1 MDLMSALGRIL
12 RNVLATAVPLPAVII
27 LLFFRTSL
35 GLAFQDSAPAPKS
48 NQAELTSHE
57 TQPAF
62 KLKAERNLVTVR
74 IVVRDSKGNALGNL
88 HKEDFRL
95 LDNGKP
101 QIITTFAV
109 EAPAAVASTPAP
121 PAVEPSDSGTKPE
134 AAAISAVPQR
144 YLALY
149 FDDVHLKFEDIS
161 RTRDAASGYLA
172 GALQP
177 GDRVG
182 IFTSSG
188 QRMLDFTDDR
198 DKIHDALLALQSRP
212 GVPHETNACP
222 DITPYQAFLMVERRD
237 PTSLE
242 IATEEALMCLY
253 NNDPRFLAQ
262 AQQSA
267 ESAGAQALSFAE
279 TESEASLR
287 ELDQLV
293 RRMALVPGQRNIV
306 LVSPGFMTETQTMK
320 ISEIVDR
327 ALRLKVVV
335 NTLDSQGLYVT
346 QPLGDAS
353 QESVVLLQRADL
365 TGQKSLIRMDEF
377 SRNSDVL
384 AEIADSTGGVFF
396 HNSNDLNEGFRRVG
410 SLPAAYYVLAFS
422 PQNLKLDG
430 KFHTLKVTLANP
442 KGLSVQARHGYYA
455 PKQPEDAA
463 TQVTEEIQEAVF
475 SQDELNE
482 LPIDVHTQF
491 FKAGEADAKLSV
503 LTHVDL
509 RFVRFRKQEGRNL
522 DNLVFVTVLFDRDG
536 KYVAGQEKTL
546 EMRLLDAN
554 LERFTHSGVTMKFGF
569 DIKPGTYVVRQVVRD
584 AEGAQLSGL
593 SRPVEIPY

>member
-1 MDLMSALGRIL
+1 MSTLSRFSCNI
-12 RNVLATAVPLPAVII
+12 VATAVPLPAVII
-27 LLFFRTSL
+27 LLLAATPLSF
-35 GLAFQDSAPAPKS
+35 AFQESAAAPKS

-62 KLKAERNLVTVR
+62 KLKTERNLVTVR
-74 IVVRDSKGNALGNL
+74 VVVRDSKGNALGNL

-101 QIITTFAV
+101 QIITQFAV
-109 EAPAAVASTPAP
+109 EAPPTAGSTSAVTE
-121 PAVEPSDSGTKPE
+121 VKPSDSEIQAET
-134 AAAISAVPQR
+134 AIVSSIPQR

-149 FDDVHLKFEDIS
+149 FDDVHMKFEDIA

-172 GALQP
+172 NALQP

-188 QRMLDFTDDR
+188 QRTLDFTDDR
-198 DKIHDALLALQSRP
+198 DKIHDALFALQSRP
-212 GVPHETNACP
+212 IVPHEINPCP
-222 DITPYQAFLMVERRD
+222 DITPYQAFLMVERRESY
-237 PTSLE
+237 SLE
-242 IATEEALMCLY
+242 IATAEALACEY
-253 NNDPRFLAQ
+253 NNDPTHLPDAQ
-262 AQQSA
+262 RSA
-267 ESAGAQALSFAE
+267 ESAATRVLSFAE

-287 ELDQLV
+287 ELELLV
-293 RRMALVPGQRNIV
+293 RRMGVVPGQRNIV
-306 LVSPGFMTETQTMK
+306 LVSPGFMTETQTMR

-335 NTLDSQGLYVT
+335 NTLDSQGLYVA
-346 QPLGDAS
+346 QPFGDAS
-353 QESVVLLQRADL
+353 QRPIVLPRRPDL
-365 TGQKSLIRMDEF
+365 MGNKSQIRLDEY
-377 SRNSDVL
+377 SRNTDVL

-410 SLPAAYYVLAFS
+410 SLPGTYYVLAFS

-430 KFHTLKVTLANP
+430 RFHTLKVALTNV
-442 KGLSVQARHGYYA
+442 KGLSLQARRGYYA
-455 PKQPEDAA
+455 PKQPADAA
-463 TQVTEEIQEAVF
+463 TQATDEIQEAVF

-482 LPIDVHTQF
+482 LPIDMHTQF
-491 FKAGEADAKLSV
+491 FRVGEADAKLSV

-509 RFVRFRKQEGRNL
+509 RFVHFRKQEGRNL
-522 DNLVFVTVLFDRDG
+522 DNLVFVAVLFDRDG
-536 KYVAGQEKTL
+536 KYLTGQEKTL
-546 EMRLLDAN
+546 EMRLLDTS
-554 LERFTHSGVTMKFGF
+554 LERFAHTGITIKFGF
-569 DIKPGTYVVRQVVRD
+569 DVKPGTYVVRQVVRD